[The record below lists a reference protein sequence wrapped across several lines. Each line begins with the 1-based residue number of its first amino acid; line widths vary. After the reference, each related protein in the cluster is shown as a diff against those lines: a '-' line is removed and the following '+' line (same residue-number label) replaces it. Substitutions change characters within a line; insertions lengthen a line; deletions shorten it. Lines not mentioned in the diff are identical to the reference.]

1 MNWFIPLISAVL
13 IAVWHA
19 DARAIVTYR
28 LSEPADLTLVQE
40 FSYKWINEATHSYD
54 GAISGGKLF
63 VESARTDT
71 YAPVYG
77 GTSTTASELQI
88 PLPVKL
94 NMVITDPRIGTFSRA
109 ADWGGPSV
117 VLSSTGWT
125 GPSTYYYYAS
135 KLPHVSCAL
144 YPPKEF
150 ISQIDYGDRL
160 SVEPGL
166 FFEYNGG
173 GLYQA
178 LSTAKCTGRLT
189 YVRGSVT
196 LDLEFKPKRID
207 MNCRVGQDCTGT
219 FNAVTRS
226 DYQQFTHK
234 VTFKMDPELSLYDF
248 TSGSWHKDSFE
259 FTATGINDRKFG
271 FRVPDAG
278 PGVRVYTIRGTAEYE

>member
-1 MNWFIPLISAVL
+1 MNWFIPLITAVL
-13 IAVWHA
+13 IVLWQH

-28 LSEPADLTLVQE
+28 LTEPASLTLTQE
-40 FSYKWINEATHSYD
+40 FQYKWIHENKNAYD
-54 GAISGGKLF
+54 GTIHGGKLS
-63 VESARTDT
+63 VLVTQTDNRA
-71 YAPVYG
+71 YYYG

-88 PLPVKL
+88 PVPVKL
-94 NMVITDPRIGTFSRA
+94 NMVITDPQIGTFSRT
-109 ADWGGPSV
+109 ADWGGPTV

-125 GPSTYYYYAS
+125 GPSKYYYAAS
-135 KLPHVSCAL
+135 KLPMVSCDL
-144 YPPKEF
+144 FPPKEF
-150 ISQIDYGDRL
+150 ISQIDYGDRV
-160 SVEPGL
+160 SVEPAL

-173 GLYQA
+173 GLYEA

-189 YVRGSVT
+189 YVRGSTT

-234 VTFKMDPELSLYDF
+234 VTFQMDPELSLYDF